1 MNIYAS
7 GYFCRD
13 NAGIDRAVASKH
25 DVCIRYLKIWKN
37 NNEKCRNTCK
47 AYIKRIMTIYIIH
60 SLMEI
65 HRSFHLFFSNTQRS
79 RLSEFITILKENE
92 IRTNNV

>member
-7 GYFCRD
+7 GYFYRD

-25 DVCIRYLKIWKN
+25 DVCYLKIWGN

-47 AYIKRIMTIYIIH
+47 AYIKRI
-60 SLMEI
+60 
-65 HRSFHLFFSNTQRS
+65 
-79 RLSEFITILKENE
+79 
-92 IRTNNV
+92 